1 MLLFEDEETAARRA
15 AIDEL
20 HVRTAIYTA
29 SPVVDDLLKRL
40 GWPDGDGRLVD
51 PSCGDGMFL
60 ARALDALLAA
70 RPGGFDPRGQVEG
83 WEIHPAA
90 CVDARSRLAAVLAS
104 HGWLPARAATL
115 ANDMVHNRDFLTD
128 GPTTP
133 QWDIVAGNPPY
144 LRAANVP
151 DLLRNEYSRH
161 VPDYARGDMLH
172 SFLERCSRTVRPAGR
187 IGLVTADRWM
197 MTAGASRLRERL
209 GQRLSLAHV
218 ERLSA
223 ETAFYRPKQR
233 RAGSPP
239 RVHPVSVVLVSD
251 DGAGQNLS
259 SKPIHPGVDGARYE
273 GMRLLGDFA
282 EVRIAPWL
290 GTEGVF
296 VVDAATA
303 RGLPPECLVPAID
316 TDDIQHGK
324 LGTPTRW
331 AIRTYP
337 GEEPAPDVMAH
348 LASRMHLMAKRG
360 RQGKVWMPPESFHA
374 LDLSR
379 ESLIVPRIAKT
390 PRAVR
395 VPPGILPIN
404 HNLSI
409 VAGGAVTLDQV
420 EEALASTIAAEWAGT
435 TRSALK
441 VVTYR

>member
-1 MLLFEDEETAARRA
+1 MRYQTQSADSQGLLLFEDEEAAARRA

-40 GWPDGDGRLVD
+40 GWPDGNGRLVD

-70 RPGGFDPRGQVEG
+70 RPSGFDPRGQIEG

-90 CVDARSRLAAVLAS
+90 CVDARSRVAAVLAL
-104 HGWLPARAATL
+104 HGWSTARAAML

-197 MTAGASRLRERL
+197 VNAGASRLRERL

-218 ERLSA
+218 ERL
-223 ETAFYRPKQR
+223 
-233 RAGSPP
+233 
-239 RVHPVSVVLVSD
+239 
-251 DGAGQNLS
+251 
-259 SKPIHPGVDGARYE
+259 
-273 GMRLLGDFA
+273 
-282 EVRIAPWL
+282 
-290 GTEGVF
+290 
-296 VVDAATA
+296 
-303 RGLPPECLVPAID
+303 
-316 TDDIQHGK
+316 
-324 LGTPTRW
+324 
-331 AIRTYP
+331 
-337 GEEPAPDVMAH
+337 
-348 LASRMHLMAKRG
+348 
-360 RQGKVWMPPESFHA
+360 
-374 LDLSR
+374 
-379 ESLIVPRIAKT
+379 
-390 PRAVR
+390 
-395 VPPGILPIN
+395 
-404 HNLSI
+404 
-409 VAGGAVTLDQV
+409 
-420 EEALASTIAAEWAGT
+420 
-435 TRSALK
+435 
-441 VVTYR
+441 